1 MHDNEY
7 QLLIQNKLP
16 GISGFVQTL
25 AGYYCQFLETDFKK
39 SREPKRK
46 FLNRDNLGRKV
57 GIRTSKYSHFKNLL
71 VDEINFKKQNSN
83 IVIESNKY
91 KSSLPASTEVSIITA
106 IDTIDL
112 DSLSND
118 FLPLEKNIYRQLGIP
133 NSNIQKFISAEISP
147 VGRDLAHEIRGP
159 LAGIR
164 ANTEALSL
172 SMSSDDF
179 KIFQQNIID
188 NTSQMNKLVEGLTL
202 LSEIEGQ
209 GKGLKTENFNI
220 KKAIKNTIN
229 NQETNQRINDKNIN
243 IPIKQI
249 DDNIF
254 LVANQNLIEI
264 CFSNIIN
271 NAIDFS
277 SNGKDIYIEVIEKR
291 KYIYINIYDEGTGIP
306 PEILKKISKGE
317 NYVSSPRPKTNR
329 KSTGLG
335 LNIVRRIINKH
346 NGRFDIKNRGNKQGV
361 VVTLTLPK
369 QHKIVSG
376 NKVVNG
382 S

>member
-291 KYIYINIYDEGTGIP
+291 KYIYKY
-306 PEILKKISKGE
+306 L
-317 NYVSSPRPKTNR
+317 
-329 KSTGLG
+329 
-335 LNIVRRIINKH
+335 
-346 NGRFDIKNRGNKQGV
+346 
-361 VVTLTLPK
+361 
-369 QHKIVSG
+369 
-376 NKVVNG
+376 
-382 S
+382 